1 MIGLLLVAY
10 ILIGFVA
17 YIAIYPFLEVASAA
31 DDRMEEMLKE
41 KKAKDAE
48 KIIEEKIRENKAELD
63 EILNKLDR

>member
-17 YIAIYPFLEVASAA
+17 YVIIYPFLEAASIA
-31 DDRMEEMLKE
+31 DEQMEEMLKE

-48 KIIEEKIRENKAELD
+48 K
-63 EILNKLDR
+63 LNK

>member
-1 MIGLLLVAY
+1 MMIGMLIVAY

-17 YIAIYPFLEVASAA
+17 CLMFKISG
-31 DDRMEEMLKE
+31 
-41 KKAKDAE
+41 DAE